1 MKKLTLI
8 ASLLFCGLSLNVAAE
23 TVFEWDF
30 TNGLE
35 GFTIYDED
43 GRKPN
48 SNAVQFGFDPEG
60 SSWIWVAQDKNYC
73 AASNSTFQKM
83 GEASDWL
90 ITPAIKIGESNVLSF
105 DAATVGYKQGVVK
118 IGDFSVFIST
128 TGNAVEDFT
137 TALAENEMPEK
148 DWQNFGYDLSEYAGQ
163 TVYIAIVNVGQTKDA
178 LLVDNLFVGNIAM
191 ADIVPVYTRM
201 QESLSYGQRITVD
214 MNVGYIENVTSI
226 EATLT
231 CGDFTTTRTISD
243 INLETG
249 SEYSFQFNDALPAP
263 TAGVPQVFEISA
275 LLNGK
280 ETVKAKGEILS
291 QAYQPV
297 KRVVCEEQT
306 GTWCM
311 WCVRGHVMMEEMEE
325 LYPDTYIGIASHIN
339 DVMQNYDYSSYLSG
353 IIEIYEGA
361 SSKNGAPYG
370 RVNRHSEVC
379 DPQDFKQLYK
389 SYIDRPAYADIA
401 LAAEMTAD
409 KKIKLTTT
417 TTFALS
423 ASNLETRL
431 EYIVLENDINVPGN
445 NNYNQMNAYAGG
457 SRGEMGGYENKPATV
472 PAADMFYDDVVRRV
486 VSDEVGQGIIGSV
499 PTAVTQGEA
508 YTHSIEMDVPT
519 SVMVLDNCEFVVLL
533 LDFATGEVLNA
544 AKCSI
549 LNYPEAVE
557 KVADDNARVY
567 AAGGNVRVELNA
579 TAQVEVNVYATD
591 GTLVYAAAPR
601 QVNGQATIE
610 CPVAMRGVYLVNV
623 VCDGAAHTY
632 KVVL

>member
-23 TVFEWDF
+23 TAFEWDF

-148 DWQNFGYDLSEYAGQ
+148 DWQNFGYDLSDYAGQ
-163 TVYIAIVNVGQTKDA
+163 TVYIAIVNVGKTKDA
-178 LLVDNLFVGNIAM
+178 LLIDNLFVGNIAM
-191 ADIVPVYTRM
+191 ADITPVYTRM
-201 QESLSYGQRITVD
+201 QEVLSYGQRVTVD
-214 MNVGYIENVTSI
+214 MKVGYIENVTSI

-263 TAGVPQVFEISA
+263 TAGVPQAFEISV

-291 QAYQPV
+291 QAYQPA

-306 GTWCM
+306 GTWCK

-339 DVMQNYDYSSYLSG
+339 DVMQNYDYSSYFSS
-353 IIEIYEGA
+353 IAEIYVG
-361 SSKNGAPYG
+361 SQDKNGAPYG
-370 RVNRHSEVC
+370 RVNRHSAIC
-379 DPQDFKQLYK
+379 DPQDFKQYYQ
-389 SYIDRPAYADIA
+389 SYIDRPAYADIT

-409 KKIKLTTT
+409 KNIKLTTT

-431 EYIVLENDINVPGN
+431 EYIVLEDDINVPGN
-445 NNYNQMNAYAGG
+445 ANYNQYNGYAGG
-457 SRGEMGGYENKPATV
+457 SYDAMGGYENKPAIV

-499 PTAVTQGEA
+499 PTAITQGEA

-544 AKCSI
+544 AKCST

-601 QVNGQATIE
+601 QVNGQAAIE
-610 CPVAMRGVYLVNV
+610 YPVAMRGVYLVNV

>member
-23 TVFEWDF
+23 TAFEWDF

-73 AASNSTFQKM
+73 AASNSSFQQM

-90 ITPAIKIGESNVLSF
+90 ITPAIKVGESNVLSF

-148 DWQNFGYDLSEYAGQ
+148 DWQNFGYDLSDYAGQ
-163 TVYIAIVNVGQTKDA
+163 TVYIAIVNVGKTKDA

-191 ADIVPVYTRM
+191 ADITPVYTRM
-201 QESLSYGQRITVD
+201 QEVLSYGQRVTVD
-214 MNVGYIENVTSI
+214 MKVGYIENVTSI

-263 TAGVPQVFEISA
+263 TAGVPQAFEISA

-291 QAYQPV
+291 QAYQPA

-306 GTWCM
+306 GTWCK

-339 DVMQNYDYSSYLSG
+339 DVMQNYDYSSYFSS
-353 IIEIYEGA
+353 IAEIYVG
-361 SSKNGAPYG
+361 SQDKNGAPYG
-370 RVNRHSEVC
+370 RVNRHSAIC
-379 DPQDFKQLYK
+379 DPQDFKQYYQ
-389 SYIDRPAYADIA
+389 SYIDRPAYADIT

-431 EYIVLENDINVPGN
+431 EYIVLEDDINVPGN
-445 NNYNQMNAYAGG
+445 NNYNQYNGYAGG
-457 SRGEMGGYENKPATV
+457 SYGEMGGYENKPAIV
-472 PAADMFYDDVVRRV
+472 LAADMFYDDVVRRV

-499 PTAVTQGEA
+499 PTAITQGEA

-519 SVMVLDNCEFVVLL
+519 SVMVLDNCKFVVLL

-544 AKCSI
+544 AKCTT

-557 KVADDNARVY
+557 KVAGDNARVY

-591 GTLVYAAAPR
+591 GTLVYAAAPC

>member
-23 TVFEWDF
+23 TAFEWDF

-90 ITPAIKIGESNVLSF
+90 ITPAIKVGESNVLSF

-148 DWQNFGYDLSEYAGQ
+148 DWQNFGYDLSDYAGQ
-163 TVYIAIVNVGQTKDA
+163 TVYIAIVNVGKTKDA

-263 TAGVPQVFEISA
+263 TAGVPQAFEISA

-297 KRVVCEEQT
+297 KRIVCEEQT
-306 GTWCM
+306 GTWCK

-339 DVMQNYDYSSYLSG
+339 DVMQNYDYSSYFSS
-353 IIEIYEGA
+353 IAEIYVG
-361 SSKNGAPYG
+361 SQDKNGAPYG

-409 KKIKLTTT
+409 KNIKLTTT

-431 EYIVLENDINVPGN
+431 EYIVLEDDINVPGN
-445 NNYNQMNAYAGG
+445 NNYNQYNGYAGG
-457 SRGEMGGYENKPATV
+457 SYGEMGGYENKPAIV

-499 PTAVTQGEA
+499 PTAITQGEA

-544 AKCSI
+544 AKCST

-567 AAGGNVRVELNA
+567 AAGGSVRVELNA

>member
-90 ITPAIKIGESNVLSF
+90 ITPAIKVGESNVLSF

-214 MNVGYIENVTSI
+214 MNVGYIENLTSI

-263 TAGVPQVFEISA
+263 TAGVPQAFEISA

-291 QAYQPV
+291 QAYQPA

-306 GTWCM
+306 GTWCK

-339 DVMQNYDYSSYLSG
+339 DVMQNYDYSSYFSS
-353 IIEIYEGA
+353 IAEIYVG
-361 SSKNGAPYG
+361 SQDKNGAPYG
-370 RVNRHSEVC
+370 RVNRHSAIC

-389 SYIDRPAYADIA
+389 SYIDRPAYADIT

-409 KKIKLTTT
+409 KNIKLTTT

-431 EYIVLENDINVPGN
+431 EYIVLEDDINVPGN
-445 NNYNQMNAYAGG
+445 NNYNQYNGYAGG
-457 SRGEMGGYENKPATV
+457 SYGEMGGYENKPAIV

-499 PTAVTQGEA
+499 PTAITQGEA

-544 AKCSI
+544 AKCST

-557 KVADDNARVY
+557 KVAGDNARVY
-567 AAGGNVRVELNA
+567 TAGGNVRVELNA

-591 GTLVYAAAPR
+591 GTLVYATAPR